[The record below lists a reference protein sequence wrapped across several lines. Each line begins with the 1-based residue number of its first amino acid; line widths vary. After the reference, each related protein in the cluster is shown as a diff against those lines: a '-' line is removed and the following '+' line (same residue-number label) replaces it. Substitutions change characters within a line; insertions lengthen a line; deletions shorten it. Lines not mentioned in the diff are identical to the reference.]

1 MRRPE
6 AENRESRRRITRRA
20 LVMGGAMAAVTG
32 VLTLRMH
39 RLQVREAERYLL
51 LAEENRIN
59 IRLIPP
65 ARGLIFDRAGVVL
78 ADNRRNH
85 RVVMVREDAGDP
97 EAVLGRLARIIPI
110 AAEDQSRLLRE
121 MYRRSA
127 FVPVTVAERLSWEE
141 MAAIA
146 VNAPALPGVT
156 PEIGLTRAYPL
167 EADFAHVVGYV
178 GPVSDYDLQR
188 LDDPDPL
195 LQIPDFQIGK
205 YAAEAKMEAPLR
217 GRAGARRVEVN
228 AAGRVIREL
237 DRQEGEAGADI
248 QLTVDHQLQNF
259 VQARLAGESAA
270 AVVMEIAT
278 GDIRALGSAPGFDPN
293 AFVSGISVSDYDALL
308 NNERRP
314 LVCKSAHG
322 AYPPGSTFKMVV
334 ALAALEA
341 GAVRPDETVFCPGH
355 YELGDRRF
363 HCWRRGGHGQMDL
376 HNSLKQSC
384 DVYYYDVA
392 QRVGIDAIA
401 AMARKLGLGERYD
414 LPVPITGGLVPD
426 RAWKRRVRDAAW
438 RIGDTLNAG
447 IGQGDVLTSPLQLAV
462 MTARIAS
469 GRAVAPRLVHAVG
482 GVRTPVSA
490 PPMDI
495 AEDALR
501 QIRRGMFAVSNDRRG
516 TAWRTR
522 IGADALR
529 MAGKTGTS
537 QVRNITVEERARG
550 VTRNED
556 LPWNRRDHALFV
568 AFAPYAAPR
577 YAVSVVVEHGGGGS
591 VAAAPIARDIMLA
604 ALGDGR
610 PDIAAY
616 PAGQRE
622 AARARI
628 DALDLRPPL
637 RPGGAATRA

>member
-78 ADNRRNH
+78 ADNQRNH

-97 EAVLGRLARIIPI
+97 EAVLDRLARIIPI

-205 YAAEAKMEAPLR
+205 YAVEAKMEAPLR

-293 AFVSGISVSDYDALL
+293 VRQRHLGVRLQRAAEQRTPTAGLQVGAWRLSARLDLQDGGGAGRAGGRRGPPGRDGVLS
-308 NNERRP
+308 RP
-314 LVCKSAHG
+314 L
-322 AYPPGSTFKMVV
+322 
-334 ALAALEA
+334 
-341 GAVRPDETVFCPGH
+341 
-355 YELGDRRF
+355 
-363 HCWRRGGHGQMDL
+363 
-376 HNSLKQSC
+376 
-384 DVYYYDVA
+384 
-392 QRVGIDAIA
+392 
-401 AMARKLGLGERYD
+401 
-414 LPVPITGGLVPD
+414 
-426 RAWKRRVRDAAW
+426 RAW
-438 RIGDTLNAG
+438 
-447 IGQGDVLTSPLQLAV
+447 
-462 MTARIAS
+462 
-469 GRAVAPRLVHAVG
+469 
-482 GVRTPVSA
+482 
-490 PPMDI
+490 
-495 AEDALR
+495 
-501 QIRRGMFAVSNDRRG
+501 
-516 TAWRTR
+516 
-522 IGADALR
+522 
-529 MAGKTGTS
+529 
-537 QVRNITVEERARG
+537 
-550 VTRNED
+550 
-556 LPWNRRDHALFV
+556 
-568 AFAPYAAPR
+568 
-577 YAVSVVVEHGGGGS
+577 
-591 VAAAPIARDIMLA
+591 
-604 ALGDGR
+604 
-610 PDIAAY
+610 
-616 PAGQRE
+616 
-622 AARARI
+622 
-628 DALDLRPPL
+628 RPPL
-637 RPGGAATRA
+637 SLLAARRAWPDRPAQQPQAILRRLLLRRRPAGRDRRDRGDGAQAGAGRAL